1 MDPNLE
7 EVGFVSKSQKKR
19 DALALQDLG
28 RKMIELKPEIL
39 RGLPLSEDILKALIA
54 AKPMKMGARKRQI
67 QFIGKLLRQ
76 EEDLTALLQAVAFY
90 CKR

>member
-1 MDPNLE
+1 
-7 EVGFVSKSQKKR
+7 
-19 DALALQDLG
+19 
-28 RKMIELKPEIL
+28 MIELKPEIL